1 MRLYDV
7 EVVDLSPEV
16 SFLIIV
22 PPTESACT
30 VPAQRDLLLQRGD
43 LAALPVQVFE
53 MVHLGTYQRDVISQY
68 SRLSCILE
76 LDTVLAQ
83 HDHREAFSS
92 SEVAAAKDRLNQL
105 QEFQGQLNTA
115 WKGMRWLMEVLTFA
129 RDRGPSTGS
138 GTLGVAMCHLLTI
151 NSTSSRATGSEK
163 DPKSTPCIKRSGSGE
178 GNGVTSSCSLKR
190 SLLQLPPGDPK
201 LVKSSASRGSWP
213 GPGVSPG
220 SVACLLGAELSKSEQ
235 HLHSRGNR
243 KNSSSSF
250 SNCFG
255 ANSQC
260 HGHREVTLAMHLLLQ
275 QEAVQTVLML
285 QV

>member
-1 MRLYDV
+1 
-7 EVVDLSPEV
+7 
-16 SFLIIV
+16 
-22 PPTESACT
+22 
-30 VPAQRDLLLQRGD
+30 
-43 LAALPVQVFE
+43 
-53 MVHLGTYQRDVISQY
+53 MVHLSTYQRDVISRY

-83 HDHREAFSS
+83 HNHREAFSS

-115 WKGMRWLMEVLTFA
+115 WKGALWLMEVLTFA

-138 GTLGVAMCHLLTI
+138 GTPGDAMRHLLT
-151 NSTSSRATGSEK
+151 NSTSSPATGSEK
-163 DPKSTPCIKRSGSGE
+163 DPKSTPCIKQSGSGE
-178 GNGVTSSCSLKR
+178 GNGITSSLKR
-190 SLLQLPPGDPK
+190 SLFQLPPRDPK

-235 HLHSRGNR
+235 HLPSQGNR

-250 SNCFG
+250 SNCSG
-255 ANSQC
+255 ANKQC
-260 HGHREVTLAMHLLLQ
+260 HGHSGGDISNASTLFK
-275 QEAVQTVLML
+275 QEAVQTVLVL